1 MEIVSR
7 VDGVYMNTRTA
18 EEKFALIETAAILGS
33 SQLKTE
39 VANLSLIEYNSMLGT
54 IYPNFLDE
62 DSIDLMTDEIN
73 KNDYSAKASYHTMSM
88 IRKAFEKTASQE
100 GQSDLQLKMHITALK
115 IYILDLC
122 AIYSKDVKCDDV
134 ISLLKYDNDSCISTE
149 FLECLYELRDAYE
162 ELFEFAA

>member
-1 MEIVSR
+1 
-7 VDGVYMNTRTA
+7 MNTRTA

-39 VANLSLIEYNSMLGT
+39 VANLSLIEYNSMLGE

-62 DSIDLMTDEIN
+62 DSIDLMTDAIA
-73 KNDYSAKASYHTMSM
+73 KNDGDSKASYHTMAM
-88 IRKAFEKTASQE
+88 IREAFEKTASQE
-100 GQSDLQLKMHITALK
+100 GQSHLQLKMHITALK

-122 AIYSKDVKCDDV
+122 AIYAKDINCDDV
-134 ISLLKYDNDSCISTE
+134 ISLLRCDTDSCTSTE